1 MSMYEEEKPE
11 EPGAPPPA
19 EGAAVPE
26 YSESTEGMAGGSWWE
41 TMSLSV
47 CGKQLSTYQAQK
59 AIYGLGALVVVLII
73 VVVATAGGTVAS
85 ACGRPRVARRPA
97 TVPHARLGRSSTST
111 RSSTSSSM
119 AIILTISACLTISFV
134 RLLVNWP

>member
-1 MSMYEEEKPE
+1 MYEEEKPE

-47 CGKQLSTYQAQK
+47 CGKPEISIEEWKRQTRSAALSPH
-59 AIYGLGALVVVLII
+59 ALPAFRNL
-73 VVVATAGGTVAS
+73 T
-85 ACGRPRVARRPA
+85 PRVN
-97 TVPHARLGRSSTST
+97 
-111 RSSTSSSM
+111 
-119 AIILTISACLTISFV
+119 SAQL
-134 RLLVNWP
+134 